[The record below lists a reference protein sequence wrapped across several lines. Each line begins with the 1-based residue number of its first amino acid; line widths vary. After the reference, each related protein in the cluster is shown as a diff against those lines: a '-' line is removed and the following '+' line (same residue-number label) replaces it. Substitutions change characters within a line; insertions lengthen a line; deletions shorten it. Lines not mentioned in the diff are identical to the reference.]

1 MNSLFMGIDPTDK
14 ITNAKIE
21 KLRAERAKTE
31 QQLADAEREL
41 EQLEHKIA
49 RMKNSLSVAGRKART
64 RRLVQCGAIAESFVP
79 DADNHTNDEFK
90 AILQHKFVDG
100 VVISPNGENPQA
112 RATTGLA

>member
-1 MNSLFMGIDPTDK
+1 MNSLFTGIDPTNK

-31 QQLADAEREL
+31 QQLADAEREI

-64 RRLVQCGAIAESFVP
+64 RRLVQRGAIAESFIDNA
-79 DADNHTNDEFK
+79 DALTNDEFK
-90 AILQHKFVDG
+90 SILVSEFSTGNVTSSD
-100 VVISPNGENPQA
+100 GENPQA